1 MTTDRDPL
9 KTPSTPHPETESAVS
24 ESERGAQ
31 TGISSPIASMPEK
44 SSGKAGWVALL
55 ALMLAIL
62 GTGISI
68 YTWYV
73 TQVAGQL
80 EAGREL
86 GRLDGMS
93 RELDRLVEDQSTL
106 QAKIDTVLD
115 QSLEDRREVLERMDE
130 AQAALNARLKSL
142 ADEQAGAFAQQEDE
156 ISSLAGVVAAT
167 RSQIGS
173 VHEDWLLREV
183 AHLLILANQ
192 RLTLLGD
199 VELAKRALTLVDDR
213 LRAFADPGILEV
225 RRALSQELSALNQV
239 NSTDVSG
246 IALDLGS
253 LVQTV
258 SALPLKRDDERP
270 DWTTAGDNEGSA
282 NNAAPASS
290 TETQEPGL
298 FDALIGRISQDL
310 EGLVRVRRVDETQSP
325 KLDNSERFLAYEN
338 LRLHLLVAQLAL
350 LRTDQ
355 LLFQKSLAEAQSW
368 LTGYFAS
375 SPAAQRFEDQ
385 LSEMMQ
391 IQVEQNLPDIS
402 GSLILLRSEID
413 RRNQAE

>member
-1 MTTDRDPL
+1 MTSDRDPS
-9 KTPSTPHPETESAVS
+9 KTPSTEHSGTESGLS
-24 ESERGAQ
+24 ESVRDTQ
-31 TGISSPIASMPEK
+31 TGTSSPLTPPPAINTD
-44 SSGKAGWVALL
+44 KAGWAVSL
-55 ALMLAIL
+55 ALVLAIL
-62 GTGISI
+62 GAGVSI

-93 RELDRLVEDQSTL
+93 REVDRLVDDQSTL
-106 QAKIDTVLD
+106 QAKIDTVLAR
-115 QSLEDRREVLERMDE
+115 SLDDRREVLERMDE
-130 AQAALNARLKSL
+130 LQAALNARLKSL
-142 ADEQAGAFAQQEDE
+142 VDEQAGAIAQQDDE

-173 VHEDWLLREV
+173 AHEDWLLGEV
-183 AHLLILANQ
+183 AHLLLLANQ

-199 VELAKRALTLVDDR
+199 VELAKRALTLADDR

-225 RRALSQELSALNQV
+225 RRALSQELSALDQV
-239 NSTDVSG
+239 NSADASS

-258 SALPLKRDDERP
+258 STLPLKGDDERP
-270 DWTTAGDNEGSA
+270 DWATASNNDSSA
-282 NNAAPASS
+282 DSAAPASS
-290 TETQEPGL
+290 EESQEHG
-298 FDALIGRISQDL
+298 FFGALMGRVSQDL
-310 EGLVRVRRVDETQSP
+310 ESLVRVRRVDETQLP

-350 LRTDQ
+350 LRSDQ
-355 LLFQKSLAEAQSW
+355 PLFQKSLVEARSW
-368 LTGYFAS
+368 LTGYFAP
-375 SPAAQRFEDQ
+375 SPAAERFEAQ

-391 IQVEQNLPDIS
+391 IQVEQSIPDIS

-413 RRNQAE
+413 RKDQAE

>member
-1 MTTDRDPL
+1 MTSDRDPL
-9 KTPSTPHPETESAVS
+9 KTPSTQHSETESAVS
-24 ESERGAQ
+24 ESERGTQ
-31 TGISSPIASMPEK
+31 TGISSPIASMSEK
-44 SSGKAGWVALL
+44 GTGKAGWVALL

-62 GTGISI
+62 GAGISS

-142 ADEQAGAFAQQEDE
+142 ADEQATTFAQQQDE

-183 AHLLILANQ
+183 AHLLVLANQ

-199 VELAKRALTLVDDR
+199 VELAKRALTLADDR

-225 RRALSQELSALNQV
+225 RRALSQELSTLNQL
-239 NSTDVSG
+239 NSNDVSG
-246 IALDLGS
+246 LALDLGS

-258 SALPLKRDDERP
+258 STLPLKGDDDRP
-270 DWTTAGDNEGSA
+270 DWTTAGNNEGSA
-282 NNAAPASS
+282 NNAAPAWS
-290 TETQEPGL
+290 TETQEPGF
-298 FDALIGRISQDL
+298 FDALMGRVSQDL
-310 EGLVRVRRVDETQSP
+310 EGLVRVRRVDKTQLP

-355 LLFQKSLAEAQSW
+355 PLFQKSLAETQSW

-375 SPAAQRFEDQ
+375 SPAAQRFETQ
-385 LSEMMQ
+385 LLEMMQ

>member
-1 MTTDRDPL
+1 
-9 KTPSTPHPETESAVS
+9 
-24 ESERGAQ
+24 
-31 TGISSPIASMPEK
+31 
-44 SSGKAGWVALL
+44 L
-55 ALMLAIL
+55 A
-62 GTGISI
+62 
-68 YTWYV
+68 
-73 TQVAGQL
+73 
-80 EAGREL
+80 
-86 GRLDGMS
+86 
-93 RELDRLVEDQSTL
+93 
-106 QAKIDTVLD
+106 K
-115 QSLEDRREVLERMDE
+115 
-130 AQAALNARLKSL
+130 
-142 ADEQAGAFAQQEDE
+142 
-156 ISSLAGVVAAT
+156 
-167 RSQIGS
+167 
-173 VHEDWLLREV
+173 
-183 AHLLILANQ
+183 Q

-199 VELAKRALTLVDDR
+199 VELAKRALTLADDR

-225 RRALSQELSALNQV
+225 RRALSQELSTLNQV

-246 IALDLGS
+246 LALDLES

-258 SALPLKRDDERP
+258 STLPLKGDDDRP
-270 DWTTAGDNEGSA
+270 DWTTADNNEGSA
-282 NNAAPASS
+282 NNAVPASS
-290 TETQEPGL
+290 TETQEPGF
-298 FDALIGRISQDL
+298 FDALMGRVSQDL
-310 EGLVRVRRVDETQSP
+310 EGLVRVRRVDETQLP

-355 LLFQKSLAEAQSW
+355 PLFQKSLAEAQSW